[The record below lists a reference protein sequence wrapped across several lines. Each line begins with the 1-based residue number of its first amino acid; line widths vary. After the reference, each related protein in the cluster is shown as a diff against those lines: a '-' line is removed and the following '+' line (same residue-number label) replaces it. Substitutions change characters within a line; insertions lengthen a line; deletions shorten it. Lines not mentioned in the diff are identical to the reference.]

1 MSEPVL
7 LRIDGEV
14 ERPVELSFTD
24 LEAVDAAH
32 QVADVSQLV
41 PGRKG
46 DAVRLNG
53 LLELALPKTEAD
65 YLTLHAEADDFHASV
80 PLAAVRSQALL
91 VYRLEGKPLPVSTG
105 GPFRLLIPDA
115 AACHTDEVD
124 DCASVKFVDR
134 IELCVG
140 RGQDNRP
147 ADDESHEELHRRQGG
162 S

>member
-1 MSEPVL
+1 MSTRL
-7 LRIDGEV
+7 LLQIDGEV
-14 ERPVELSFTD
+14 QRPVELSSAD
-24 LEAVDAAH
+24 LEAIDPEH
-32 QVADVSQLV
+32 QVADVSRLV

-46 DAVRLNG
+46 DAVRLEA
-53 LLELALPKTEAD
+53 LLAIAGPKAAAD

-91 VYRLEGKPLPVSTG
+91 LYRLDGKPLPASAG
-105 GPFRLLIPDA
+105 GPFRLLIPDS

-124 DCASVKFVDR
+124 DCANVKFINR
-134 IELCVG
+134 IELTVG

-147 ADDESHEELHRRQGG
+147 ADDESHEELHQRRGG